1 MKIKYLIGF
10 LILITLILFV
20 SSSSRANKISEE
32 VYKNLGDGKVRV
44 IVGLKE
50 PAPEKGFFF
59 KTQKT
64 PSEINSEKEEI
75 RNKIIS
81 QVKEE
86 NLKHIFKE
94 SIAIEV
100 SEKELNALGGN
111 PNVKSIKIDRVMKA
125 FLQDSVPLINA
136 STLWP
141 KQISGINITGIDEA
155 ICVIDTG
162 INNTHPDLQGRV
174 VAEYCYCSATEG
186 EDTYCCLNNQSEN
199 FNAADNNGHGTHV
212 AGIAAASG
220 GIKGVAISSGIVAI
234 KVLNSSGSGFSS
246 DIQAA
251 IDWCVDNSS
260 IYNISVISMSLG
272 GGQYN
277 DYCNNDSL
285 APSINSAVAKNISVI
300 VATGNNGISTQIA
313 SPACVEN
320 ATAVGATDKSDN
332 IASYSNR
339 NNITDLFAP
348 GSNINSTEYLNAPIC
363 SEIACSGLYA
373 VASGTSMAAPH
384 VAGAFAL
391 VRQFYRLQS
400 SRVLTPSEI
409 QNALNNTGALID
421 DSSGSGLN
429 FSRID
434 IYSAVLSFDEIPP
447 NVNLISPADN
457 FITFNTNQT
466 FICNATDALE
476 LSNITFYLW
485 NSSSDL
491 INQTTTGISSSFSE
505 TSFNVIGLSIDSY
518 TWNCFAFDSNG
529 NSAYAEANF
538 SFNIANISVSLES
551 PVNNTH
557 TNQNQTN
564 LICSTEVSSNFKLI
578 NLTFFV
584 WNSSQNLVY
593 NLTKNISGT
602 SNSTIVQYNLS
613 DETSYFWNCRAYNNA
628 SQYSFAESNY
638 TITYDA
644 TRPNI
649 TLINP
654 SNSATYTSNSQQITF
669 TYNITDNFNIAN
681 CSLIIN
687 KNISL
692 TNSSVTNLS
701 LTQNFTQTFIPGN
714 YNWSVNCTDSA
725 NNRKNSSQRI
735 FTVSAPPVVAQS
747 TGGGGGTSASK
758 TYTLNN
764 EQISSG
770 YTKELK
776 KNDKIAF
783 TFFDEKTRPHTLTL
797 NYLGKDFVNITIQ
810 STIIKLVLGIGQSA
824 KLNLTSPSY
833 YNLYVKLENII
844 NKKAKITI
852 QTIHEEIPRPKQQEI
867 TGNAVENEINEESEN
882 QDENIKERIKF
893 LNLEIKKLKIIIQ
906 VFVPAF
912 IVAIVI
918 LLLRKRNKKRK
929 TFKSAKQ

>member
-300 VATGNNGISTQIA
+300 VATGNTNGAYPSATAGIA
-313 SPACVEN
+313 SPACIKNSTRV
-320 ATAVGATDKSDN
+320 TATDKNDL
-332 IASYSNR
+332 IASYAFRHINFSD
-339 NNITDLFAP
+339 TLTAP

-409 QNALNNTGALID
+409 QNALNNTGA
-421 DSSGSGLN
+421 
-429 FSRID
+429 
-434 IYSAVLSFDEIPP
+434 
-447 NVNLISPADN
+447 
-457 FITFNTNQT
+457 
-466 FICNATDALE
+466 
-476 LSNITFYLW
+476 
-485 NSSSDL
+485 
-491 INQTTTGISSSFSE
+491 
-505 TSFNVIGLSIDSY
+505 
-518 TWNCFAFDSNG
+518 
-529 NSAYAEANF
+529 
-538 SFNIANISVSLES
+538 
-551 PVNNTH
+551 
-557 TNQNQTN
+557 
-564 LICSTEVSSNFKLI
+564 
-578 NLTFFV
+578 
-584 WNSSQNLVY
+584 
-593 NLTKNISGT
+593 
-602 SNSTIVQYNLS
+602 
-613 DETSYFWNCRAYNNA
+613 
-628 SQYSFAESNY
+628 
-638 TITYDA
+638 
-644 TRPNI
+644 
-649 TLINP
+649 
-654 SNSATYTSNSQQITF
+654 
-669 TYNITDNFNIAN
+669 
-681 CSLIIN
+681 
-687 KNISL
+687 
-692 TNSSVTNLS
+692 
-701 LTQNFTQTFIPGN
+701 
-714 YNWSVNCTDSA
+714 
-725 NNRKNSSQRI
+725 
-735 FTVSAPPVVAQS
+735 
-747 TGGGGGTSASK
+747 
-758 TYTLNN
+758 
-764 EQISSG
+764 
-770 YTKELK
+770 
-776 KNDKIAF
+776 
-783 TFFDEKTRPHTLTL
+783 
-797 NYLGKDFVNITIQ
+797 
-810 STIIKLVLGIGQSA
+810 
-824 KLNLTSPSY
+824 
-833 YNLYVKLENII
+833 
-844 NKKAKITI
+844 
-852 QTIHEEIPRPKQQEI
+852 
-867 TGNAVENEINEESEN
+867 
-882 QDENIKERIKF
+882 
-893 LNLEIKKLKIIIQ
+893 
-906 VFVPAF
+906 
-912 IVAIVI
+912 
-918 LLLRKRNKKRK
+918 
-929 TFKSAKQ
+929 